1 MTATAIASYS
11 SGSFT
16 DRSRV
21 ELHGGAAP
29 AADGLSSMAS
39 WRDSAAA
46 AFIRASLCWN
56 PTAKTSETAETAES
70 PSASVPASPVQAT
83 GGGLRVLL
91 VDDNLLNQVYG
102 EALIEKL
109 GFRVAVA
116 SDGASA
122 VHRWKTEQF
131 DLILM
136 DCHMPGL
143 DGFAA
148 ARRIREIEIERGTS
162 SHTPIVALTG
172 CTDNDEHEDCMSAG
186 MDAIL
191 RKPFNPDELLK
202 FVIDWGTN
210 PRTLSARTS
219 AQYAVTEAQPL

>member
-1 MTATAIASYS
+1 MTATAIASYP

-29 AADGLSSMAS
+29 VASGLGSMAP

-46 AFIRASLCWN
+46 TFIWASLSWN
-56 PTAKTSETAETAES
+56 PTAKTAETAES

-136 DCHMPGL
+136 DCHMPGM

-148 ARRIREIEIERGTS
+148 ARRIRQIELERGTA

-172 CTDNDEHEDCMSAG
+172 CTDDDEHEDCMSAG

-191 RKPFNPDELLK
+191 HKPFNPDELLK

-210 PRTLSARTS
+210 PRTPSVRTS
-219 AQYAVTEAQPL
+219 AQFAVTEAGPL

>member
-1 MTATAIASYS
+1 MTATAIASYQ

-16 DRSRV
+16 DRSGV
-21 ELHGGAAP
+21 ELHGSATP
-29 AADGLSSMAS
+29 AAGSLSSMSS

-46 AFIRASLCWN
+46 AFIRASISRN
-56 PTAKTSETAETAES
+56 PMAKTTETPAAG
-70 PSASVPASPVQAT
+70 VPASPVQAT

-136 DCHMPGL
+136 DCHMPGM

-148 ARRIREIEIERGTS
+148 ARRIRQSELERGTA

-172 CTDNDEHEDCMSAG
+172 CTDDDEHEDCISAG
-186 MDAIL
+186 MDAVL
-191 RKPFNPDELLK
+191 HKPFNPDELLK

-210 PRTLSARTS
+210 SRTPSVRTP
-219 AQYAVTEAQPL
+219 AQPAATEASPLAL